1 VELWDATNN
10 IKFYLRLL
18 TAHSNLLHNIP
29 PQSSSTMNS
38 SPHRKIYPFVGRFG
52 IAVAMA
58 VFVLAP
64 SSVFAASQTWDGSDS
79 NDWSTAANWVGNAVP
94 GSTSDTNS
102 ADVATFNAAVAN
114 NQIVID
120 ANRNISGLTFNGS
133 SGNYTIGTTA
143 GNALRM
149 TASGTILIGNGLTT
163 NNKTITINA
172 PLLMYGMLTINN
184 QAPNATNK
192 FVIGGDISAANTGVK
207 TISLQSVSASSTN
220 MNEITGLISNG
231 NATATV
237 AVSQSTSGG
246 NWRLLNDANSFTG
259 NLTVQG
265 GSVWVSSIGDQGVAS
280 AAGAGTTINI
290 GGSTSSGSLY
300 FIGTGQTTN
309 RTINLAGTTG
319 GANIYANNASGLL
332 KFTSNFTA
340 SGAGNKTLT
349 LRGTGAGGAEI
360 AGSIVNN
367 NATNTTSV
375 TKIDSG
381 TWILSGN
388 NTYTGATTVGGGTL
402 SINSIADVGQASA
415 AGAGTTINLGN
426 GATAATLLYTGTGHT
441 TNKTVDLLGR
451 SVALTLNASGSGL
464 LKFTSN
470 FTSTGLGN
478 KTLVL
483 SGSGSGEIAGSIVDA
498 ASGVVWTNTNYTGGN
513 TSLNLGSTIGITANV
528 STVSGNFIVPGT
540 IVTLVSGSTVTLSN
554 ATLTGNISSGA
565 TVLTI
570 DGVRNPTAVTKS
582 DAGTWTLSG
591 NNTYTGAT
599 TINGGTLSI
608 ATITNGGVSGSLG
621 NSTTNATNLVLGGGT
636 LEYTGSASGSTNR
649 DFTLTAGTTSG
660 ISVTN
665 STASLTMSGNAATTT
680 GGLTK
685 VGAGTLVLSG
695 ANTYTGTTTVSAGNL
710 TLTGGSA
717 ISNSGAV
724 TLANTAGAILHVAQ
738 SETIG
743 TLSGGGAIGG
753 NVSIA
758 GGQSLGITATSTF
771 NGSITGAGA
780 LVKSGANTLTLNGSS
795 DYTGGTTINLGTLS
809 AGANNALGNGALTI
823 NASGSNTFLNLNGT
837 NQTITSL
844 TVLGANASVIQNQG
858 GGNGTMT
865 FNLADGVTSNST
877 SMFYF
882 RDQSSGTGTLALV
895 KTGNGTL
902 DFSVLN
908 AANTAYSGGLTV
920 NGGTF
925 SYNSTAT
932 TAALGSG
939 SITLGGGTLNYTG
952 SSSVTIANNATL
964 TAGTTSTLNNA
975 NGTVTISATIAGSG
989 NLTKSGAGTLTL
1001 SGANTY
1007 TGDTLVSAGTLT
1019 LSNALALQ
1027 NSTID
1032 TSGAGVITL
1041 SSVTT
1046 PTFGGLKGSG
1056 NLSSVITTGYSSV
1069 TGITLNPDSSVS
1081 NTYSGVISDGAAGM
1095 TLTKNGSG
1103 TQVLSGSNTYTGA
1116 TTINA
1121 GTLQLG
1127 HANALGATTSGLVV
1141 NGTLDLNGNSITKST
1156 LSGSTGNIT
1165 SVSAATLTFNRTNAT
1180 IGTYN
1185 GTIGGDVALLITN
1198 SNNSGTSTVLTLGGS
1213 NTYTGNTT
1221 IYNSA
1226 LAIRNGA
1233 ALGNSTVIVQKG
1245 GQSTAAYGGEL
1256 RISNNITVSNNM
1268 TLAGAG
1274 YGGFNGALRS
1284 TSGNNIV
1291 TGTITSSD
1299 TDTRIRADAATL
1311 TLNGDINLTAAS
1323 AYTTLFVHNGGDIRL
1338 GGNITGSATQIG
1350 VIGGSSSY
1358 LITDRANAWG
1368 TTRSLY
1374 LGVASQTQY
1383 GRVDLNGF
1391 DQTVTGISVTGTD
1404 ATQNIITNRSGT
1416 LATLTINGASS
1427 TSVTFS
1433 GNLAISKTGNST
1445 LTLSGN
1451 NTYTGGTLVSGS
1463 ASRLDASHVSA
1474 LGVGNV
1480 TITTTGGSAGAFVG
1494 LQASGTYANNFTIN
1508 GTGTGNGAIQGFSN
1522 ATLSGLV
1529 TLAGDAMIASRTT
1542 AGNSTLTLTGG
1553 ITSGGSNRTL
1563 TLNTSNTNQLTIS
1576 TNSVNLGAGGTLDIG
1591 HGLAVGNQTGTFNLN
1606 VGNNTWG
1613 TTIVRGLASTGN
1625 SSTVTLNIGEA
1636 NALGSSSVLQLGNST
1651 TSLEQIT
1658 VNLNGNN
1665 QTIGVLR
1672 SFTGNGSASANG
1684 NRTVT
1689 SATAATLTIDNSSA
1703 TNYLYDGVISGGIS
1717 LVKNGTGTQTLS
1729 GTNTYT
1735 GTTTI
1740 NAGALT
1746 ITSSSSLPGFS
1757 TNGSYS
1763 VANGATLGV
1772 YNAVTD
1778 ADMASMLGTTN
1789 FAAGS
1794 AIGFDTTTANRT
1806 YSIALADTSQGV
1818 LGLTKLGSNTLTLN
1832 GSNTYTGATTINAGT
1847 LQIGAGSTTGSIS
1860 SSSDITNNG
1869 TLAINRSNDLTL
1881 GNTISGSGALT
1892 KAGAGNLTLSGSN
1905 SYTGNTTISAGAVLI
1920 QNANA
1925 LGTTAGGTIVSSGG
1939 SLRLQGG
1946 ITITGEALT
1955 LDGGGA
1961 SNTGALRNISGDNTW
1976 TGNINSSG
1984 ATTYIGSDSGL
1995 LTLSGNISNTNS
2007 TWPITFSGS
2016 GNILVS
2022 GNISGTGNST
2032 VAKRGTGTL
2041 TLSGD
2046 NTFTGSLSATEGTVS
2061 ISSIGNVG
2069 EASAAGAGTT
2079 INIGGAALNGIL
2091 LYTGSAATSNKT
2103 INLSTATIYSSTI
2116 TQNGS
2121 GLLKFTSDF
2130 TATVGGNKMLVIN
2143 GSGLGEIA
2151 GAIVNN
2157 TGNLTSLTK
2166 NGTGTWTLSG
2176 NNTYTG
2182 ATTVSA
2188 GVLNL
2193 TGSNT
2198 GSATAINSGGTLIG
2212 TGTAGAVTVNSGG
2225 IIGAGNATGAVGTL
2239 SVGSLTIN
2247 GGSGYTFTIGDVNG
2261 SAAGTDYDQISSA
2274 GALALNNTAAN
2285 PFTIYLDGT
2294 PTGWSN
2300 SGNYTW
2306 NIISAASQTGFNS
2319 GNFALDFTSFGI
2331 ASGNRTGIWNFTN
2344 PSTGNIS
2351 LTYTAS
2357 AGDAIWSG
2365 GAGNWSTGFSYSPTT
2380 DTSITFDGV
2389 GGVAT
2394 NNIPSGT
2401 LSAVNFITF
2410 NSTGAYT
2417 LNATTGAAGLSGGTP
2432 LTVKGDI
2439 INNSASTQTINMD
2452 LALLGSST
2460 GIINTA
2466 SGNITIGGVISG
2478 AGDLTKTGT
2487 GTLTLS
2493 GNNTY
2498 TGQLTVAEGTLSVA
2512 TLNNSGAAGVLGNS
2526 TNSVILGSS
2535 GKNGTLSYTGG
2546 ATLTVNKTFTMA
2558 AGGTGVLDVGTGG
2571 QLTVGVISGSGALS
2585 KTGAGNLVLG
2595 SSNTYSGGTTLGG
2608 SGLVAVTVDS
2618 AGTAGSPTSGAFG
2631 TGMVTLAGAELRS
2644 GASTSRTVA
2653 NAITISA
2660 DTTFATVANEKSLT
2674 FTGPVTLSGAT
2685 RTLNVAIGSTVSTEK
2700 LTFSGDIGDG
2710 GNGYG
2715 ITKNGGGQL
2724 TLSGNNTY
2732 SGGTIIN
2739 AGRLNVSTTSG
2750 FGTGNVTIAS
2760 GAFTGITH
2768 SGTMTN
2774 NITIAGSGTGNGA
2787 IQSFGSNATLSGL
2800 VTLSADAMIA
2810 MRTTAGSGN
2819 LNLTGGIT
2827 SGGTNRTL
2835 TLNTWGNATQTNN
2848 QLTISTNSV
2857 NLGTGGTL
2865 DIGHGLNAGGAGIF
2879 NLNVGNNTWG
2889 TTIVRGFASAGN
2901 SSSATLNLGVANA
2914 LGSSSVLQLGNS
2926 TTSLEQIT
2934 VNLNG
2939 NNQTI
2944 GGLRSFG
2951 FGSTGSASA
2960 NGNRTV
2966 TSNTAATLTIDN
2978 SSATNYL
2985 YDGVISGG
2993 ISLVKNGTATQTLTG
3008 NNTYTGATTIS
3019 AGNLSISTVSAVGS
3033 TSGINLANA
3042 TSLIYTGSA
3051 ATLDRAI
3058 SVTGTTGST
3067 GTIRNESA
3075 GLLTLSGTLSKNG
3088 TTLALQGGNGGIT
3101 VSGSIVGSNA
3111 NSDLIIDGGSVTL
3124 AAANTYNG
3132 PTTIKN
3138 GATLNTNI
3146 SGALPIANG
3155 RSDVLIDPIGSAG
3168 STLVLGASQ
3177 SIASLS
3183 GAASSNVTL
3192 GSNTITIGNTS
3203 GNTTYAGR
3211 ITGGSSSALVKDGAS
3226 TQVLTGNNT
3235 GFTGT
3240 TTINSGTLQAASAG
3254 ALGGTSNID
3263 ITGGT
3268 LLVTVDDAING
3279 KNIELGGSGVGL
3291 QFSGNYSGAIGN
3303 LTLSA
3308 NSIIDLGA
3316 GSVQILFQGLTSS
3329 NHTLSF
3335 YNWSGTT
3342 LWNGGNGT
3350 TDTDKVYFG
3359 PDLSDE
3365 ALAKIYFYTGP
3376 GDSFLGSGFDLGL
3389 KPTGFDP
3396 AMGHQIIPVPEP
3408 ETYATGL
3415 LLLLGGAWWMWKRNR
3430 KSEACSHGTLLPCG
3444 GKGK

>member
-1 VELWDATNN
+1 
-10 IKFYLRLL
+10 
-18 TAHSNLLHNIP
+18 
-29 PQSSSTMNS
+29 
-38 SPHRKIYPFVGRFG
+38 
-52 IAVAMA
+52 
-58 VFVLAP
+58 
-64 SSVFAASQTWDGSDS
+64 
-79 NDWSTAANWVGNAVP
+79 
-94 GSTSDTNS
+94 
-102 ADVATFNAAVAN
+102 
-114 NQIVID
+114 
-120 ANRNISGLTFNGS
+120 
-133 SGNYTIGTTA
+133 
-143 GNALRM
+143 
-149 TASGTILIGNGLTT
+149 
-163 NNKTITINA
+163 
-172 PLLMYGMLTINN
+172 
-184 QAPNATNK
+184 
-192 FVIGGDISAANTGVK
+192 
-207 TISLQSVSASSTN
+207 
-220 MNEITGLISNG
+220 
-231 NATATV
+231 
-237 AVSQSTSGG
+237 
-246 NWRLLNDANSFTG
+246 
-259 NLTVQG
+259 
-265 GSVWVSSIGDQGVAS
+265 
-280 AAGAGTTINI
+280 
-290 GGSTSSGSLY
+290 
-300 FIGTGQTTN
+300 
-309 RTINLAGTTG
+309 
-319 GANIYANNASGLL
+319 
-332 KFTSNFTA
+332 
-340 SGAGNKTLT
+340 
-349 LRGTGAGGAEI
+349 
-360 AGSIVNN
+360 
-367 NATNTTSV
+367 
-375 TKIDSG
+375 
-381 TWILSGN
+381 
-388 NTYTGATTVGGGTL
+388 
-402 SINSIADVGQASA
+402 
-415 AGAGTTINLGN
+415 
-426 GATAATLLYTGTGHT
+426 
-441 TNKTVDLLGR
+441 
-451 SVALTLNASGSGL
+451 
-464 LKFTSN
+464 
-470 FTSTGLGN
+470 
-478 KTLVL
+478 
-483 SGSGSGEIAGSIVDA
+483 
-498 ASGVVWTNTNYTGGN
+498 
-513 TSLNLGSTIGITANV
+513 
-528 STVSGNFIVPGT
+528 
-540 IVTLVSGSTVTLSN
+540 
-554 ATLTGNISSGA
+554 
-565 TVLTI
+565 
-570 DGVRNPTAVTKS
+570 
-582 DAGTWTLSG
+582 
-591 NNTYTGAT
+591 
-599 TINGGTLSI
+599 
-608 ATITNGGVSGSLG
+608 
-621 NSTTNATNLVLGGGT
+621 
-636 LEYTGSASGSTNR
+636 
-649 DFTLTAGTTSG
+649 
-660 ISVTN
+660 
-665 STASLTMSGNAATTT
+665 
-680 GGLTK
+680 
-685 VGAGTLVLSG
+685 
-695 ANTYTGTTTVSAGNL
+695 
-710 TLTGGSA
+710 
-717 ISNSGAV
+717 
-724 TLANTAGAILHVAQ
+724 
-738 SETIG
+738 
-743 TLSGGGAIGG
+743 
-753 NVSIA
+753 
-758 GGQSLGITATSTF
+758 
-771 NGSITGAGA
+771 
-780 LVKSGANTLTLNGSS
+780 
-795 DYTGGTTINLGTLS
+795 
-809 AGANNALGNGALTI
+809 
-823 NASGSNTFLNLNGT
+823 
-837 NQTITSL
+837 
-844 TVLGANASVIQNQG
+844 
-858 GGNGTMT
+858 
-865 FNLADGVTSNST
+865 
-877 SMFYF
+877 
-882 RDQSSGTGTLALV
+882 LV

-902 DFSVLN
+902 NFSVLN

-932 TAALGSG
+932 TAALGGTSNL
-939 SITLGGGTLNYTG
+939 ITLGGGTLNYTG
-952 SSSVTIANNATL
+952 ASGSSVSITNTNMSL

-975 NGTVTISATIAGSG
+975 AGNVTVSAIIGGSG

-1001 SGANTY
+1001 SGNNTY
-1007 TGDTLVSAGTLT
+1007 SGDTLVSAGTLT
-1019 LSNALALQ
+1019 LSSALALQ

-1069 TGITLNPDSSVS
+1069 TGITLNPGSGVT
-1081 NTYSGVISDGAAGM
+1081 NTYSGVISNGAANM
-1095 TLTKNGSG
+1095 TLTKTGAG
-1103 TQVLSGSNTYTGA
+1103 TQVLSGNNTYSGA
-1116 TTINA
+1116 TTVTA

-1127 HANALGATTSGLVV
+1127 HANALGVTTSGLVV

-1156 LSGSTGNIT
+1156 LSGETGNIT
-1165 SVSAATLTFNRTNAT
+1165 SISAATLTFNRTNAA

-1185 GTIGGDVALLITN
+1185 GTIGGNVALSITN
-1198 SNNSGTSTVLTLGGS
+1198 SNNGSSSTVLTLGGS

-1226 LAIRNGA
+1226 LAITNGA

-1245 GQSTAAYGGEL
+1245 GQINDYGGQIRL
-1256 RISNNITVSNNM
+1256 SGGITVSNNM
-1268 TLAGAG
+1268 TLAGNG
-1274 YGGFNGALRS
+1274 YGGYNGALQN
-1284 TSGNNIV
+1284 TSGSNTY
-1291 TGTITSSD
+1291 TGTITISD
-1299 TDTRIRADAATL
+1299 TTTRIKADAGTL
-1311 TLNGDINLTAAS
+1311 SLNGTINLGS
-1323 AYTTLFVHNGGDIRL
+1323 GSYGNLFQIGGDIRL
-1338 GGNITGSATQIG
+1338 GGNGITGSATG
-1350 VIGGSSSY
+1350 FTVFGGGSNY
-1358 LITDRANAWG
+1358 LITDRANAWAG
-1368 TTRSLY
+1368 TTV
-1374 LGVASQTQY
+1374 LGLGSSGSTSY

-1433 GNLAISKTGNST
+1433 GNLAISKTGSST

-1474 LGVGNV
+1474 LGAGNV
-1480 TITTTGGSAGAFVG
+1480 TITTTGGSAGAFVA

-1542 AGNSTLTLTGG
+1542 AGNTTLTLTGG

-1658 VNLNGNN
+1658 VNLDGKN
-1665 QTIGVLR
+1665 QTIGGLR
-1672 SFTGNGSASANG
+1672 SFTGSGSASANG
-1684 NRTVT
+1684 TRTVT
-1689 SATAATLTIDNSSA
+1689 SANATTLTIDNSSA
-1703 TNYLYDGVISGGIS
+1703 TNYLYDGVISGNIS

-1729 GTNTYT
+1729 GNNTYT

-1740 NAGALT
+1740 NAGVLT
-1746 ITSSSSLPGFS
+1746 ITSNSSLPGIA
-1757 TNGSYS
+1757 TNGRYS

-1778 ADMASMLGTTN
+1778 ADIASMLGTTN
-1789 FAAGS
+1789 FAAGA

-1806 YSIALADTSQGV
+1806 YENVIANTTQGA

-1832 GSNTYTGATTINAGT
+1832 GSNTYTGATTISAGT

-1905 SYTGNTTISAGAVLI
+1905 SYTGNTTISAGTVLI

-1925 LGTTAGGTIVSSGG
+1925 LGTTAGGTSVASGAA
-1939 SLRLQGG
+1939 LQLQGG

-1955 LDGGGA
+1955 IDGGGA

-2041 TLSGD
+2041 TLSGN
-2046 NTFTGSLSATEGTVS
+2046 NTFTGTLSATEGTVS

-2069 EASAAGAGTT
+2069 QASAAGAGTT

-2103 INLSTATIYSSTI
+2103 LNLSTGNVTFSSTI
-2116 TQNGS
+2116 TQNGT

-2130 TATVGGNKMLVIN
+2130 TATVGGNKTLVLN

-2157 TGNLTSLTK
+2157 TGNRTSLTK

-2188 GVLNL
+2188 GTLTLAGALSGSNVTVSGASSVLNQTSTGGIAGSGTTFTLTSGNATLAGSNTYTGATTVNGGTLNL

-2212 TGTAGAVTVNSGG
+2212 TGNAGAVTVNSGG
-2225 IIGAGNATGAVGTL
+2225 IIGAGNAAGAVGTL
-2239 SVGSLTIN
+2239 TVGSLTIN

-2261 SAAGTDYDQISSA
+2261 SVAGTDYDQISSA

-2410 NSTGAYT
+2410 NSTAGAYT

-2439 INNSASTQTINMD
+2439 INNAASTQTINMD

-2512 TLNNSGAAGVLGNS
+2512 TLNNSGASGVLGNS

-2535 GKNGTLSYTGG
+2535 GKNGTLTYNGS
-2546 ATLTVNKTFTMA
+2546 AVSINKKFTMGA
-2558 AGGTGVLDVGTGG
+2558 NGTGVFDIATGST
-2571 QLTVGVISGSGALS
+2571 LTATGVIDGSGALS
-2585 KTGAGNLVLG
+2585 KTGAGTLALTAN
-2595 SSNTYSGGTTLGG
+2595 NTYSGGTTLGG
-2608 SGLVAVTVDS
+2608 SGVVA
-2618 AGTAGSPTSGAFG
+2618 AGNNNAFG
-2631 TGMVTLAGAELRS
+2631 TGTVNLAGAQIRS
-2644 GASTSRTVA
+2644 STGGPFTIG
-2653 NAITISA
+2653 NTITISA
-2660 DTTFATVANEKSLT
+2660 DTTFATTSNETSLT
-2674 FTGPVTLSGAT
+2674 LSGPVTLSGAT
-2685 RTLNVAIGSTVSTEK
+2685 RTLNVLTGTTNSTAI
-2700 LTFSGDIGDG
+2700 LTFSGAIGDG

-2768 SGTMTN
+2768 SGTMSN
-2774 NITIAGSGTGNGA
+2774 NFTIAGSGTGNGA
-2787 IQSFGSNATLSGL
+2787 IQSFGTNATLSGL

-2810 MRTTAGSGN
+2810 TRTSAGNGN

-2889 TTIVRGFASAGN
+2889 TTIVRGLATASTSTN
-2901 SSSATLNLGVANA
+2901 ATLNLGAANA

-2926 TTSLEQIT
+2926 ATALDGIT
-2934 VNLNG
+2934 VNLDG

-2944 GGLRSFG
+2944 GGLRSFSG
-2951 FGSTGSASA
+2951 TGSASA
-2960 NGNRTV
+2960 NGTRTV
-2966 TSNTAATLTIDN
+2966 TSSTAATLTIDN

-2985 YDGVISGG
+2985 YDGVISGA
-2993 ISLVKNGTATQTLTG
+2993 ISLVKNGTATQTLSG
-3008 NNTYTGATTIS
+3008 INTYTGVTTIS
-3019 AGNLSISTVSAVGS
+3019 AGNLSISSAAALGS
-3033 TSGINLANA
+3033 TSGVNLADA
-3042 TSLIYTGSA
+3042 TALIYTGGA
-3051 ATLDRAI
+3051 DNLTRDI

-3067 GTIRNESA
+3067 GTIRNSGT
-3075 GLLTLSGTLSKNG
+3075 GLLTLSGGLSKNG
-3088 TTLALQGGNGGIT
+3088 TTLTLAGGGNGIT
-3101 VSGSIVGSNA
+3101 VEGVISGSAN
-3111 NSDLIIDGGSVTL
+3111 NSDLVIDGGSVTL

-3132 PTTIKN
+3132 PTSIIN
-3138 GATLNTNI
+3138 SGTLNANTA
-3146 SGALPIANG
+3146 GALPT
-3155 RSDVLIDPIGSAG
+3155 
-3168 STLVLGASQ
+3168 STLSAVTINGSSTLALGASQ
-3177 SIASLS
+3177 SVASLS
-3183 GAASSNVTL
+3183 G
-3192 GSNTITIGNTS
+3192 TS
-3203 GNTTYAGR
+3203 GSTVNLNANTLTINGSATTTYSGG
-3211 ITGGSSSALVKDGAS
+3211 ISGTGNLVKNGS
-3226 TQVLTGNNT
+3226 GTQTLAAANT
-3235 GFTGT
+3235 YTGT
-3240 TTINSGTLQAASAG
+3240 TTVNSGTLQAAAAG
-3254 ALGGTSNID
+3254 ATGNSTVINV
-3263 ITGGT
+3263 TGGSF
-3268 LLVTVDDAING
+3268 LVTAENAVNDNTAINLDG
-3279 KNIELGGSGVGL
+3279 GRMALSGNFNENVGPLTLSKNSTIDFSGFVGTLRFSGVGTW
-3291 QFSGNYSGAIGN
+3291 AP
-3303 LTLSA
+3303 SA
-3308 NSIIDLGA
+3308 NLAIW
-3316 GSVQILFQGLTSS
+3316 
-3329 NHTLSF
+3329 
-3335 YNWSGTT
+3335 NWSGVPRYGDPVNNYLTPSN
-3342 LWNGGNGT
+3342 LVF
-3350 TDTDKVYFG
+3350 TDNSLVA
-3359 PDLSDE
+3359 SN
-3365 ALAKIYFYTGP
+3365 LANISFYSG
-3376 GDSFLGSGFDLGL
+3376 SGSGFIGN
-3389 KPTGFDP
+3389 GFEVS
-3396 AMGHQIIPVPEP
+3396 GFEGNGSLIIAVPET
-3408 ETYATGL
+3408 ETYFYGVALLAGL
-3415 LLLLGGAWWMWKRNR
+3415 VVQYLRRRAKRKPLGHRPA
-3430 KSEACSHGTLLPCG
+3430 
-3444 GKGK
+3444 